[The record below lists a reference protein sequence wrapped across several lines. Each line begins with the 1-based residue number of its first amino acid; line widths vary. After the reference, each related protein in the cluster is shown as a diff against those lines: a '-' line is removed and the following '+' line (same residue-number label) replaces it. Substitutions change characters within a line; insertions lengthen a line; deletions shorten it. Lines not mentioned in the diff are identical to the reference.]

1 MWSGFCAEEEIE
13 RPPPGDP
20 PGALP
25 PSHRAQG
32 ALTHVAEGVRF
43 AGGERGRLVMRNETR
58 VVADAELRDLE
69 YGVHRQRRR
78 IQENRDAAHRFRSE
92 LLWKPER
99 VDEQQSRIATAR

>member
-25 PSHRAQG
+25 PSHRVQR
-32 ALTHVAEGVRF
+32 ALTHVVERVRF
-43 AGGERGRLVMRNETR
+43 TGSERGRLVMRKETR

-78 IQENRDAAHRFRSE
+78 IEETRDAGHRLRSE
-92 LLWKPER
+92 LLWKSEP
-99 VDEQQSRIATAR
+99 VDE